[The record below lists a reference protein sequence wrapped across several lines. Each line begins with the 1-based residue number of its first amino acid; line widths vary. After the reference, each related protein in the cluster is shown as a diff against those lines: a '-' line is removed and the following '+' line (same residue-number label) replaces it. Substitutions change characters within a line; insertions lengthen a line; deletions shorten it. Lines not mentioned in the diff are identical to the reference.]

1 MKFLF
6 WVLGTLLALLV
17 GLAPEI
23 AMYFTYHLIAPQSD
37 LARCLVLAI
46 FWLGGA
52 GLCVATA
59 IIGLSIFLAATKI
72 VLE

>member
-6 WVLGTLLALLV
+6 WITGTLLALVV
-17 GLAPEI
+17 GLCPEA
-23 AMYFTYHLIAPQSD
+23 AMYFTYNLIAPQSD

-59 IIGLSIFLAATKI
+59 IFGLMIFASVTKV